1 MELRKDRSRLGLSK
15 YAAEAA
21 EQAAEHRDK
30 LGIAGK
36 VKDVA
41 SVHSTL
47 WPEEERSELI
57 QGAILIGTANV
68 WDAETGI
75 VETGPDAGKRVDP
88 ETGEI
93 VSGGKR
99 KELPDTEKASN

>member
-1 MELRKDRSRLGLSK
+1 MGERKDRSKVGLSK

-21 EQAAEHRDK
+21 EQAAEHKDK
-30 LGIAGK
+30 LGIASK

-41 SVHSTL
+41 GVQKTL
-47 WPEEERSELI
+47 WPEETHPELI
-57 QGAILIGTANV
+57 DGAILLGTANV
-68 WDAETGI
+68 WDAKRGI

-93 VSGGKR
+93 VSGPGCKS
-99 KELPDTEKASN
+99 KELPDAAS